1 MSKATSYKYLSNKMI
16 SIHFPANCC
25 HGNRS
30 KPDTD
35 EILPDIY
42 CDAKNLPVA
51 IKVDIW
57 HKFII
62 TQNNRQLSNLSTW

>member
-42 CDAKNLPVA
+42 CDAKIYLLPSRS
-51 IKVDIW
+51 ISG
-57 HKFII
+57 
-62 TQNNRQLSNLSTW
+62 TSLS